1 MDRIA
6 KFLNQHIVGNVFD
19 KLSIREAYS
28 ADRSILSTVPRM
40 VAIPEST
47 TDLRKIVRF
56 SNQLAERDF
65 RLPITI
71 RGGGNDKTGASVSSG
86 LLISMEKLNKIQE
99 IDVRNRLV
107 RVQAG
112 ITLQE
117 LNAALSLHGLTIP
130 IAGHKHDT
138 IGGLIANCPADDY
151 ASKYGGIYN
160 IVQQIEV
167 VLSNSN
173 LLQTQTLRP
182 RALEKQKQTNSFT
195 STIYRDIDTILSDYW
210 PTVRELSVQPLDSA
224 GYATSTLV
232 RDENTFS
239 LLPLFFNSQGTL
251 GIISE
256 VILKAVPLPADIKH
270 IMITSRN
277 IRPAVDLLHYI
288 MTREPLSLNIYSA
301 SIFGQA
307 MKYGNCSKLFKQE
320 PKGELVIVASFN
332 YSARKNRRIMRD
344 IVAHLPRNSRAIMED
359 QTNSLDFQALQSMVN
374 SYLNDGIRGERVAI
388 ADDARV
394 FAEQLPSF
402 IADVK
407 ELGKAMHIDT
417 AIFGS
422 FATSNYSVRPEM
434 VLNTIGG
441 RKTIL
446 QFLRKYNEL
455 VEKHHG
461 SITGGGPEGS
471 VKALVHKLTPT
482 ERKLYT
488 AIKLTFDPQNILN
501 PHIKLGANP
510 RTSIHRLRKFYKNY
524 LVEP

>member
-6 KFLNQHIVGNVFD
+6 KFLNQYLVGNVFD

-28 ADRSILSTVPRM
+28 TDRSILSTVPRM
-40 VAIPEST
+40 VAVPETT

-71 RGGGNDKTGASVSSG
+71 RGGGNDKTGASVTSG
-86 LLISMEKLNKIQE
+86 LLISTEKLNKIQE

-117 LNAALSLHGLTIP
+117 LNTALSLHGLTIP
-130 IAGHKHDT
+130 IAGHEHDT
-138 IGGLIANCPADDY
+138 IGGLIANCPTDDY
-151 ASKYGGIYN
+151 ASKYGGIYQ

-167 VLSNSN
+167 ILSNSN
-173 LLQTQTLRP
+173 LFQTQTLRA
-182 RALEKQKQTNSFT
+182 RALEKQKQIDSFT
-195 STIYRDIDTILSDYW
+195 GTIYRDIDTIMADYSS
-210 PTVRELSVQPLDSA
+210 TIRELAVRPLDSA
-224 GYATSTLV
+224 GYATITLV
-232 RDENTFS
+232 RNEHTFD

-256 VILKAVPLPADIKH
+256 VILKAVPLPSDIKSVV
-270 IMITSRN
+270 IVCRN
-277 IRPAVDLLHYI
+277 IRPAVDFLRYI
-288 MTREPLSLNIYSA
+288 TTLDPLSLDIYST
-301 SIFGQA
+301 SIFDQA

-332 YSARKNRRIMRD
+332 YSARKNRRILRD
-344 IVAHLPRNSRAIMED
+344 VAAHLPRNAQAVFED
-359 QTNSLDFQALQSMVN
+359 ETNALDFRALQNMMT

-388 ADDARV
+388 ADDARIS
-394 FAEQLPSF
+394 AEQLPSF
-402 IADVK
+402 IADLK
-407 ELGKAMHIDT
+407 KLGAAMHIDT
-417 AIFGS
+417 ALFGS
-422 FATSNYSVRPEM
+422 FVASNYSVRPEM
-434 VLNTIGG
+434 VLDTIGG

-461 SITGGGPEGS
+461 SITGGSPEGG
-471 VKALVHKLTPT
+471 VKALVHKLTPE

-524 LVEP
+524 LIEP